1 MRTGKNFIMICFS
14 AIVVAIGFIVY
25 SIHHVFNLVNPVAIV
40 EQTRGASLEPVNMW
54 AIIMLFVVA
63 IVALLMSIYLY
74 RRNREHAWLPILVTV
89 SMAFGSMAIIA
100 SGEGLVEYHFSVFM
114 VVAALAYYESLK
126 VIIVATVLFA
136 VHHIGGYFFMPEII
150 CGSDSYPFGL
160 LLIHAIFLLLTSGVI
175 ITQIIIRE
183 RFVAQLEKEK
193 DHALIIKDIMR
204 SVQQTT
210 SEVENNLNILE
221 QSAMNTKDASDMTKN
236 AIVHL
241 AEATNAQID
250 GTNRSIEMLEDV
262 LTSTAN
268 ITGHL
273 DNSRAKSQQTMSEA
287 LEGIGVMQN
296 TVSQMGEVKATANN
310 MTQVVEQLEK
320 RSTQIEDTLQLIT
333 EIASQTNLLAL
344 NAAIEA
350 ARAGDAGKGFA
361 VVADEVR
368 KLADLSNQYAGK
380 IADVVN
386 GLRVD
391 TKNLSQEMQGMVSK
405 MDVGV
410 QKVADS
416 NAIFETI
423 ADRVNEVSDSLEKSY
438 EMANTI
444 SEDVSN
450 VETFLKE
457 MAQGVAN
464 YQKDTEHIAHS
475 ADKQLETV
483 YEMNE
488 TTGYMR
494 KVTEDLVTQVR
505 KAQVE

>member
-1 MRTGKNFIMICFS
+1 MKTGKNLVMICFS
-14 AIVVAIGFIVY
+14 AVVVAIGLIVY
-25 SIHHVFNLVNPVAIV
+25 SIHHIFDLVNPASIV

-54 AIIMLFVVA
+54 AILVLFVIA
-63 IVALLMSIYLY
+63 IVPLLMSIYLY
-74 RRNREHAWLPILVTV
+74 KSNKEHRWLPILVTV
-89 SMAFGSMAIIA
+89 SMTFGSMAIIA

-126 VIIVATVLFA
+126 VIILATVLFA

-150 CGSDSYPFGL
+150 CGTGTYSFGL

-175 ITQIIIRE
+175 ITQIIVRE

-204 SVQQTT
+204 SVQETT
-210 SEVENNLNILE
+210 SEVETNLSFLE
-221 QSAMNTKDASDMTKN
+221 QAAMNTKDASHLTKN
-236 AIVHL
+236 AITHL
-241 AEATNAQID
+241 AEAANAQID

-262 LTSTAN
+262 QTSTEN

-273 DNSRAKSQQTMSEA
+273 DNSRAKSQQTLSEA
-287 LEGIGVMQN
+287 LEGIGVMKN

-310 MTQVVEQLEK
+310 MTHVVEQLEK

-380 IADVVN
+380 IAGVVN

-438 EMANTI
+438 DMANTI

-450 VETFLKE
+450 VEAFLKE
-457 MAQGVAN
+457 MAQSVAN
-464 YQKDTEHIAHS
+464 YQQDTEHIATS
-475 ADKQLETV
+475 ADKQLEMV
-483 YEMNE
+483 DEVNE
-488 TTGYMR
+488 TTSYIR
-494 KVTEDLVTQVR
+494 KVAENLMVQVKKTQI
-505 KAQVE
+505 E